1 VEYNVYKR
9 RSKIMKLK
17 EENIAIAEVLID
29 YIKDHGNENNI
40 KISYKEFC
48 NKLWTEKHLRV
59 EPFRIGNYLGQISAY
74 FHAYGLP
81 FMSAIV
87 VNSNTQM
94 PGIGFYELLH
104 GYGIIDVTAQYKE
117 IEKAQTFK
125 DYQKLY
131 DCLYNVK
138 KEGD

>member
-1 VEYNVYKR
+1 ME
-9 RSKIMKLK
+9 LK
-17 EENIAIAEVLID
+17 EENIALAEVLID
-29 YIKDHGNENNI
+29 CVKDHSNEDNI

-48 NKLWTEKHLRV
+48 DKLWTKKHLRM
-59 EPFRIGNYLGQISAY
+59 EPFRIGKHLGQVSAY

-87 VNSNTQM
+87 VNSKTQT

-131 DCLYNVK
+131 DCLYSG
-138 KEGD
+138 KE